1 MDRKIR
7 DFILDV
13 IEERRSGKAAA
24 ALRALLGG
32 LSKVYYLLV
41 RGRIRMYKIGIF
53 RKSTLGCSV
62 ISVGNIT
69 VGGTG
74 KTPVVEMMA
83 RALKDGGRRVVVLS
97 RGYKSR
103 ESKVK
108 RFFRRKFGYTPKV
121 VSDGD
126 KVLLDSLEAGD
137 EPYMLARNLKD
148 IPVLVDRDRVKAGA
162 YAIRRFGA
170 DTLLLDDGFQY
181 IKLRRKY
188 DLVLIDCTN
197 PFGNGRLLPRG
208 LLREP
213 VRNLARANYI
223 FLTKTRG
230 RDVQAIH
237 QQVKRLNPKA
247 EIIETV
253 HQPLYFQHL
262 ENGSRQPVGFIR
274 GKKVFVVSA
283 IARPESF
290 EEALISLGA
299 ELVGISRF
307 MDHHRF
313 TYEEIE
319 QIQQQARHN
328 QVDAIITTEKDAVR
342 MPRIE
347 PAPTPTYFLRV
358 NIKITSGARD
368 FADCVSRICYS

>member
-1 MDRKIR
+1 MEQKLR
-7 DFILDV
+7 DYILDV
-13 IEERRSGKAAA
+13 IEDRRTGRAAGTIRAVLSGF
-24 ALRALLGG
+24 
-32 LSKVYYLLV
+32 SKVYSVLV
-41 RGRIRMYKIGIF
+41 QGRIRMYKIGVF
-53 RKSTLGCSV
+53 RKKTLGCSV

-83 RALKDGGRRVVVLS
+83 RALKDGGRKVVILS

-108 RFFRRKFGYTPKV
+108 RFFRRKFGYVPRV
-121 VSDGD
+121 VSDGK

-137 EPYMLARNLKD
+137 EPHMLANNLPD
-148 IPVLVDRDRVKAGA
+148 IPVLVDRDRVKSGA
-162 YAIRRFGA
+162 YAIRKFGA
-170 DTLLLDDGFQY
+170 DTLLLDDGFQF

-213 VRNLARANYI
+213 VKNLARANYI
-223 FLTKTRG
+223 FLTKTSG
-230 RDVQAIH
+230 KDVEAIK
-237 QQVKRLNPKA
+237 QEVKRLNPKA

-253 HQPLYFQHL
+253 HEPLYFENL
-262 ENGSRQPVGFIR
+262 ETGRHQPLDFIR
-274 GKKVFVVSA
+274 GKKVHVLSA

-290 EEALISLGA
+290 EEALSQLGA
-299 ELVGISRF
+299 ELAGISRF
-307 MDHHRF
+307 IDHHRF
-313 TYEEIE
+313 TYEEVE
-319 QIQQQARHN
+319 QITRQARDD

-342 MPRIE
+342 LPQVE
-347 PAPTPTYFLRV
+347 PAPVPTYFLRV
-358 NIKITSGARD
+358 NIRITAGARD